1 MHTFMHEAHQQDH
14 NNKQKGHSQRDFLTK
29 LFSQWSK
36 IAGALQQCEIVHY
49 KRGSEMKQVLNN
61 AILKQCRCCVMH

>member
-1 MHTFMHEAHQQDH
+1 MHTFMHKAHQQDH

-29 LFSQWSK
+29 LFFTVEQNS
-36 IAGALQQCEIVHY
+36 LQQCEIVHY